1 MIARTQNIGDLYEA
15 LEVVQAQL
23 RRLRRV
29 VDMFTLA
36 RADASAYCAHPES
49 FYLDEVVMESASCA
63 DYVRGHHVQIDSTH
77 VATDT
82 PYVGDEGLI
91 RQMVLI
97 LLDNA
102 VKYTD
107 NGGNVSISL
116 QRSRDG
122 YDISVTDTGRGI
134 PEVDQPHI
142 DRFYRVDKLG
152 PDPIRVWVVERDLDC
167 PSQNGSLT
175 SIAAP
180 SSLFVPGQT
189 EAYSEYSCLS
199 TAGQPDP
206 ESASTSLST
215 MHT

>member
-1 MIARTQNIGDLYEA
+1 MPLNTQTTAEMYRFRYKGHGMATTSPSLT
-15 LEVVQAQL
+15 QAAEFL
-23 RRLRRV
+23 RWINLIYSTV
-29 VDMFTLA
+29 FT
-36 RADASAYCAHPES
+36 
-49 FYLDEVVMESASCA
+49 
-63 DYVRGHHVQIDSTH
+63 
-77 VATDT
+77 
-82 PYVGDEGLI
+82 
-91 RQMVLI
+91 
-97 LLDNA
+97 
-102 VKYTD
+102 
-107 NGGNVSISL
+107 VSI
-116 QRSRDG
+116 R
-122 YDISVTDTGRGI
+122 
-134 PEVDQPHI
+134 
-142 DRFYRVDKLG
+142 LG